1 MVTLTLLDPQQQTPL
16 QQWQFENVPAIRI
29 GRSPDNHVVVSDLL
43 VSRQHLELCPGAGG
57 TWHLVNYGTNG
68 TFVDGTLVSRGSISD
83 GALIQ
88 LASGGPLLKFQIGSP
103 VAAAVPWANLRA
115 NGSQIPI
122 RESHLVGVQRGQD
135 RSSAGESAGETP
147 VLPGCTHAGNKPA
160 NLFCIHCGQ
169 PLKVEGTIRQYLV
182 LRTLGKGGMGT
193 TYLAIQPAGYGVT
206 PQLLV
211 LKEMNADMAK
221 IAKARELFEREA
233 RTLQSLCHPGI
244 PRFFDFFVE
253 GHKKYLAMELI
264 HGQDLEKLV
273 FQTGPAVPAR
283 AIEWMIQTCDV
294 LDYLHS
300 QDPPIVHRDIKPAN
314 LMVRHLD
321 GRVVVLDF
329 GAVKEIGTPQGTRI
343 GAPDYSA
350 PEQSRGQ
357 PLIQSDLY
365 ALGPTLIFLLTGRSP
380 HSFFHRR
387 GQHYRFNLETIP
399 TIAPDLRAVIDRVT
413 ETKPGDRYQTA
424 SELARAL
431 ADCL

>member
-1 MVTLTLLDPQQQTPL
+1 MGESQR
-16 QQWQFENVPAIRI
+16 A
-29 GRSPDNHVVVSDLL
+29 
-43 VSRQHLELCPGAGG
+43 GA
-57 TWHLVNYGTNG
+57 
-68 TFVDGTLVSRGSISD
+68 
-83 GALIQ
+83 
-88 LASGGPLLKFQIGSP
+88 
-103 VAAAVPWANLRA
+103 
-115 NGSQIPI
+115 
-122 RESHLVGVQRGQD
+122 QRGQD
-135 RSSAGESAGETP
+135 LSAPLLS
-147 VLPGCTHAGNKPA
+147 CTHAGNSPA
-160 NLFCIHCGQ
+160 NLFCIHCGH

-193 TYLAIQPAGYGVT
+193 TYLACQPGGYGET

-253 GHKKYLAMELI
+253 GSKKYLAMELI

-273 FQTGPAVPAR
+273 FQTGPLVPAR
-283 AIEWMIQTCDV
+283 AIEWMIQTCDI

-321 GRVVVLDF
+321 GRVAVLDF

-380 HSFFHRR
+380 HSFFQRR

-413 ETKPGDRYQTA
+413 EPKPGDRYQTA
-424 SELARAL
+424 NELARAL
-431 ADCL
+431 AECL

>member
-16 QQWQFENVPAIRI
+16 KQWQFENEPAIRI

-43 VSRQHLELCPGAGG
+43 VSRQHLELSLGAGG

-68 TFVDGTLVSRGSISD
+68 TFVDGTLVSRGPISD

-88 LASGGPLLKFQIGSP
+88 LAASGPLLKFHIGSP
-103 VAAAVPWANLRA
+103 VAAGASWGNLRPIGA
-115 NGSQIPI
+115 QILIGESQKA
-122 RESHLVGVQRGQD
+122 GAQWGQD
-135 RSSAGESAGETP
+135 ISGPLLS
-147 VLPGCTHAGNKPA
+147 CTHAGNSPA

-193 TYLAIQPAGYGVT
+193 TYLACQPAGYGET

-253 GHKKYLAMELI
+253 GNKKYLAMELI

-273 FQTGPAVPAR
+273 FQTGPLVPAQ

-300 QDPPIVHRDIKPAN
+300 QDPPIAHRDIKPAN
-314 LMVRHLD
+314 LMVRHPD

-380 HSFFHRR
+380 HSFFQRR

-413 ETKPGDRYQTA
+413 EPKPGDRYQTA
-424 SELARAL
+424 NELVRAL